1 MRGRSRKSIGVANSD
16 VAEIHCKIPTDLSPE
31 ERLRLLHIACFEYT
45 MNKLHEEFPILETM
59 ENFRSEGKKE
69 FEKSLAELVEDG
81 TLKAACHNSSRNEN
95 PQNLEME
102 SHISQLNEKIRKL
115 REESKQWDELLSS
128 YTTKAEEEAARSET
142 QSLPLNE
149 PDTLSVTQR
158 KLLSELAGLED
169 LVTTTDKSH
178 EKKRR

>member
-1 MRGRSRKSIGVANSD
+1 MKTPRTWRWRATSRSSTK
-16 VAEIHCKIPTDLSPE
+16 
-31 ERLRLLHIACFEYT
+31 
-45 MNKLHEEFPILETM
+45 
-59 ENFRSEGKKE
+59 
-69 FEKSLAELVEDG
+69 
-81 TLKAACHNSSRNEN
+81 
-95 PQNLEME
+95 
-102 SHISQLNEKIRKL
+102 KIRKL

-142 QSLPLNE
+142 QSLPLKE

-178 EKKRR
+178 EKLSLQVDELLKTLNQVQQFQESVDSFLSHETNTLTKESFQGLTDVDDPRKLLKKSGI